1 MTEELVLVVDSS
13 KFDRSAMN
21 RVGPLSAVRVLVV
34 DAGISDLDRQLA
46 EEAGVRV
53 LISSG

>member
-34 DAGISDLDRQLA
+34 DAGISDLDRQLV